1 MTKTQKVLNAL
12 LSGDHMTHLKAL
24 AYGTYRLADVVFRLR
39 GKGFVIRAEDHVDA
53 DGTRYTSY
61 YIPAEYLDFS
71 RRLAA
76 DLYREAA

>member
-39 GKGFVIRAEDHVDA
+39 NKGFIIRAEDHVDA

-61 YIPAEYLDFS
+61 YIPEPLLVFN
-71 RRLAA
+71 RELAA